1 MSRKAKLTLFSKIV
15 YEKMQRCRKK
25 AKLGKEMDKKKKK
38 RLTCNCKDSRGCGLL
53 KSSTSTGMARYEVKI
68 LQTPLSRFKL
78 I

>member
-38 RLTCNCKDSRGCGLL
+38 DSLVI
-53 KSSTSTGMARYEVKI
+53 VKI
-68 LQTPLSRFKL
+68 LEVAAYSNRQQAQVWRGTR
-78 I
+78 

>member
-25 AKLGKEMDKKKKK
+25 AKLGKEMDKKK

-68 LQTPLSRFKL
+68 LQTPLGRFKL